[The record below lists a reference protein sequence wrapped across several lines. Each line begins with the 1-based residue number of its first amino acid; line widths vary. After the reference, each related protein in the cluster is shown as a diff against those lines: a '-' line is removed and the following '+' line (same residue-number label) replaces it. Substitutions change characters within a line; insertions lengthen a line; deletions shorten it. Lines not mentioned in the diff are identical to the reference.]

1 MESLFSRPSYLFR
14 YSCKAPVESADRH
27 VKVTNWCAPPS
38 LRSYLVCH
46 ERCVQHSIKTN
57 PQFSL
62 NVNYLEGMLNAFPNR
77 NRVNSVPTRRIF
89 SRCGKCL
96 FWVNNEIN
104 LKYLQIDFIKKNNSL
119 TRKFGLISN
128 LLAQS
133 IELFVVFG
141 NQNMES
147 ASEIKTATT
156 KSEKFLKA
164 LSILITW
171 GQDFIAFYAK

>member
-1 MESLFSRPSYLFR
+1 MESLFFVPVLFISILMQGFR
-14 YSCKAPVESADRH
+14 ESADRH

-96 FWVNNEIN
+96 FWANNEIN
-104 LKYLQIDFIKKNNSL
+104 LKYLP
-119 TRKFGLISN
+119 
-128 LLAQS
+128 
-133 IELFVVFG
+133 EVV
-141 NQNMES
+141 
-147 ASEIKTATT
+147 
-156 KSEKFLKA
+156 
-164 LSILITW
+164 IT
-171 GQDFIAFYAK
+171 I

>member
-1 MESLFSRPSYLFR
+1 MINYTLIVFKIPVCCYSLIFFSMLCFLMESLFFVPVLFISILMQGFR
-14 YSCKAPVESADRH
+14 ESADRH

-96 FWVNNEIN
+96 FWANNEIN
-104 LKYLQIDFIKKNNSL
+104 LKYLP
-119 TRKFGLISN
+119 
-128 LLAQS
+128 
-133 IELFVVFG
+133 EVV
-141 NQNMES
+141 
-147 ASEIKTATT
+147 
-156 KSEKFLKA
+156 
-164 LSILITW
+164 IT
-171 GQDFIAFYAK
+171 I